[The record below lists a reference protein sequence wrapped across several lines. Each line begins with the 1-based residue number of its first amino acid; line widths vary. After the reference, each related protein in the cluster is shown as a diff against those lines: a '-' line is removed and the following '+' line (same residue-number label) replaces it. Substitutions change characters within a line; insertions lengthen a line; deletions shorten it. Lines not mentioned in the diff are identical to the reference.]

1 MSTKIAINGFGR
13 IGRLTFRNLIESDK
27 VEIVAINDLT
37 AVDMLAHLLKY
48 DSAHGRFNGTLE
60 HTENSLIVNGKE
72 ITVYAQR
79 DPETLPWAEL
89 NIDVV
94 IESTG
99 FFRDAEGMG
108 KHIKAGAKKVAL
120 SAPASGDIKTIVL
133 GVNDG
138 ELTADDTM
146 VSNAS
151 CTTNCLSPM
160 AKVLDEKFGIENGF
174 MCTIHAYT
182 SDQRIQ
188 DAPHSDKRRAR
199 AAAVNMIPTS
209 TGAAKAVALVLPQ
222 LKGKLDGYAMR
233 VPTITGSAT
242 DLTVTL
248 SKEVT
253 AEEVNAAMRGVNDG
267 ELTADDTMVSNASCT
282 TNCLSPMAKVLDE
295 KFGIE
300 NGFMCTIHAYTS
312 DQRIQDAPHSDK
324 RRARAAAVN
333 MIPTSTG
340 AAKAVALVLP
350 QLKGKLDGY
359 AMRVPT
365 ITGSATDL
373 TVTLSKEVTAEEVNA
388 AMREAAKGPLKG
400 ILMYTEDP
408 IVSSDIVGDKHS
420 CIFDA
425 GITSVKG
432 NLVKV
437 LGWYDNEA
445 GYSARLAN
453 LVERLA

>member
-27 VEIVAINDLT
+27 VEVVAINDLT

-48 DSAHGRFNGTLE
+48 DSAHGRFNGTVT

-79 DPETLPWAEL
+79 DPEALPWGE
-89 NIDVV
+89 IGVEVV
-94 IESTG
+94 VEFTG
-99 FFRDAEGMG
+99 FFTNAEGMG
-108 KHIKAGAKKVAL
+108 KHITAGAKKVVL
-120 SAPASGDIKTIVL
+120 SAPAKGDIKTIVL
-133 GVNDG
+133 GVNDDQ
-138 ELTADDTM
+138 LTDADTM

-160 AKVLDEKFGIENGF
+160 AKVLDEKFGIESGF

-242 DLTVTL
+242 DLTVQL
-248 SKEVT
+248 SREVT
-253 AEEVNAAMRGVNDG
+253 AEEINAAM
-267 ELTADDTMVSNASCT
+267 
-282 TNCLSPMAKVLDE
+282 K
-295 KFGIE
+295 
-300 NGFMCTIHAYTS
+300 
-312 DQRIQDAPHSDK
+312 
-324 RRARAAAVN
+324 
-333 MIPTSTG
+333 
-340 AAKAVALVLP
+340 
-350 QLKGKLDGY
+350 
-359 AMRVPT
+359 
-365 ITGSATDL
+365 
-373 TVTLSKEVTAEEVNA
+373 
-388 AMREAAKGPLKG
+388 EAAEGPLKG

-425 GITSVKG
+425 GITSAKG

>member
-27 VEIVAINDLT
+27 VEVVAINDLT

-48 DSAHGRFNGTLE
+48 DSAHGRFNGTVT

-79 DPETLPWAEL
+79 DPETLPWGE
-89 NIDVV
+89 IGVEVV
-94 IESTG
+94 VESTG
-99 FFRDAEGMG
+99 FFTNAEGMG
-108 KHIKAGAKKVAL
+108 KHITAGAKKVVL
-120 SAPASGDIKTIVL
+120 SAPAKGDIKTIVL
-133 GVNDG
+133 GVNDDQ
-138 ELTADDTM
+138 LTDADTM

-160 AKVLDEKFGIENGF
+160 AKVLDEKFGIDSGF

-188 DAPHSDKRRAR
+188 DAPHSDNRRAR

-242 DLTVTL
+242 DLTVQL
-248 SKEVT
+248 SREVT
-253 AEEVNAAMRGVNDG
+253 AEEINAAM
-267 ELTADDTMVSNASCT
+267 
-282 TNCLSPMAKVLDE
+282 K
-295 KFGIE
+295 
-300 NGFMCTIHAYTS
+300 
-312 DQRIQDAPHSDK
+312 
-324 RRARAAAVN
+324 
-333 MIPTSTG
+333 
-340 AAKAVALVLP
+340 
-350 QLKGKLDGY
+350 
-359 AMRVPT
+359 
-365 ITGSATDL
+365 
-373 TVTLSKEVTAEEVNA
+373 
-388 AMREAAKGPLKG
+388 EAAEGPLKG

-425 GITSVKG
+425 GVTSAKG

>member
-1 MSTKIAINGFGR
+1 MSKIAINGFGR
-13 IGRLTFRNLIESDK
+13 IGRLTFRNLIESDN

-37 AVDMLAHLLKY
+37 ATDMLAHLLKY
-48 DSAHGRFNGTLE
+48 DSAHGRFNGTIS
-60 HTENSLIVNGKE
+60 HTESSLIVNGKE

-79 DPETLPWAEL
+79 DPETLPWGEL
-89 NIDVV
+89 GVDVV

-133 GVNDG
+133 GVNDD
-138 ELTADDTM
+138 ELTAEDTM

-160 AKVLDEKFGIENGF
+160 AKVLDEKFGIESGF

-242 DLTVTL
+242 DLTVQLKT
-248 SKEVT
+248 EAT
-253 AEEVNAAMRGVNDG
+253 AEEINAAM
-267 ELTADDTMVSNASCT
+267 
-282 TNCLSPMAKVLDE
+282 K
-295 KFGIE
+295 
-300 NGFMCTIHAYTS
+300 
-312 DQRIQDAPHSDK
+312 
-324 RRARAAAVN
+324 
-333 MIPTSTG
+333 
-340 AAKAVALVLP
+340 
-350 QLKGKLDGY
+350 
-359 AMRVPT
+359 
-365 ITGSATDL
+365 
-373 TVTLSKEVTAEEVNA
+373 
-388 AMREAAKGPLKG
+388 EAAEGPLKN
-400 ILMYTEDP
+400 ILCYTEDP

-425 GITSVKG
+425 GVTSAKG
-432 NLVKV
+432 KLVKV

>member
-48 DSAHGRFNGTLE
+48 DSAHGRFNGTVE

-79 DPETLPWAEL
+79 NPETLPWAEL

-160 AKVLDEKFGIENGF
+160 AKVLDEKFGIE
-174 MCTIHAYT
+174 
-182 SDQRIQ
+182 S
-188 DAPHSDKRRAR
+188 
-199 AAAVNMIPTS
+199 
-209 TGAAKAVALVLPQ
+209 
-222 LKGKLDGYAMR
+222 
-233 VPTITGSAT
+233 
-242 DLTVTL
+242 
-248 SKEVT
+248 
-253 AEEVNAAMRGVNDG
+253 
-267 ELTADDTMVSNASCT
+267 
-282 TNCLSPMAKVLDE
+282 
-295 KFGIE
+295 
-300 NGFMCTIHAYTS
+300 GFMCTIHAYTS

>member
-1 MSTKIAINGFGR
+1 
-13 IGRLTFRNLIESDK
+13 
-27 VEIVAINDLT
+27 
-37 AVDMLAHLLKY
+37 
-48 DSAHGRFNGTLE
+48 
-60 HTENSLIVNGKE
+60 LIVNGKE

-89 NIDVV
+89 GIDVV

-160 AKVLDEKFGIENGF
+160 AKVLDEKFGIESGF

-253 AEEVNAAMRGVNDG
+253 AEEINAAM
-267 ELTADDTMVSNASCT
+267 
-282 TNCLSPMAKVLDE
+282 K
-295 KFGIE
+295 
-300 NGFMCTIHAYTS
+300 
-312 DQRIQDAPHSDK
+312 
-324 RRARAAAVN
+324 
-333 MIPTSTG
+333 
-340 AAKAVALVLP
+340 
-350 QLKGKLDGY
+350 
-359 AMRVPT
+359 
-365 ITGSATDL
+365 
-373 TVTLSKEVTAEEVNA
+373 
-388 AMREAAKGPLKG
+388 EAAEGPLKG

-425 GITSVKG
+425 GVTSAKG

>member
-1 MSTKIAINGFGR
+1 MSKIAINGFGR
-13 IGRLTFRNLIESDK
+13 IGRLTFRNLIEKDN

-37 AVDMLAHLLKY
+37 ATDMLAHLLKY
-48 DSAHGRFNGTLE
+48 DSAHGRFNGTVE
-60 HTENSLIVNGKE
+60 PTENSLIVNGKG

-89 NIDVV
+89 GIDVV

-160 AKVLDEKFGIENGF
+160 AKVLDEKFGIESGF

-242 DLTVTL
+242 DLTVQL
-248 SKEVT
+248 KKEVT
-253 AEEVNAAMRGVNDG
+253 AEEINAAM
-267 ELTADDTMVSNASCT
+267 
-282 TNCLSPMAKVLDE
+282 K
-295 KFGIE
+295 
-300 NGFMCTIHAYTS
+300 
-312 DQRIQDAPHSDK
+312 
-324 RRARAAAVN
+324 
-333 MIPTSTG
+333 
-340 AAKAVALVLP
+340 
-350 QLKGKLDGY
+350 
-359 AMRVPT
+359 
-365 ITGSATDL
+365 
-373 TVTLSKEVTAEEVNA
+373 
-388 AMREAAKGPLKG
+388 EAAEGPLKG

-425 GITSVKG
+425 GVTSAKG

>member
-13 IGRLTFRNLIESDK
+13 IGRLTFRNLIESDN

-48 DSAHGRFNGTLE
+48 DSAHGRFNGTVA

-79 DPETLPWAEL
+79 DPETLPWGE
-89 NIDVV
+89 IGVEVV
-94 IESTG
+94 VESTG
-99 FFRDAEGMG
+99 FFTNAESMG
-108 KHIKAGAKKVAL
+108 KHITAGAKKVVL
-120 SAPASGDIKTIVL
+120 SAPAKGDIKTIVL
-133 GVNDG
+133 GVNDDQ
-138 ELTADDTM
+138 LTDADTM

-160 AKVLDEKFGIENGF
+160 AKVLDEKFGIESGF

-188 DAPHSDKRRAR
+188 DAPHADKRRAR

-242 DLTVTL
+242 DLTVQL
-248 SKEVT
+248 SREVT
-253 AEEVNAAMRGVNDG
+253 AEEINAAM
-267 ELTADDTMVSNASCT
+267 
-282 TNCLSPMAKVLDE
+282 K
-295 KFGIE
+295 
-300 NGFMCTIHAYTS
+300 
-312 DQRIQDAPHSDK
+312 
-324 RRARAAAVN
+324 
-333 MIPTSTG
+333 
-340 AAKAVALVLP
+340 
-350 QLKGKLDGY
+350 
-359 AMRVPT
+359 
-365 ITGSATDL
+365 
-373 TVTLSKEVTAEEVNA
+373 
-388 AMREAAKGPLKG
+388 EAAEGPLKG

-425 GITSVKG
+425 GITSAKG

>member
-48 DSAHGRFNGTLE
+48 DSAHGRFNGTVE

-160 AKVLDEKFGIENGF
+160 AKVLDQKFGIESGF

-253 AEEVNAAMRGVNDG
+253 AEEVNAAM
-267 ELTADDTMVSNASCT
+267 
-282 TNCLSPMAKVLDE
+282 K
-295 KFGIE
+295 
-300 NGFMCTIHAYTS
+300 
-312 DQRIQDAPHSDK
+312 
-324 RRARAAAVN
+324 
-333 MIPTSTG
+333 
-340 AAKAVALVLP
+340 
-350 QLKGKLDGY
+350 
-359 AMRVPT
+359 
-365 ITGSATDL
+365 
-373 TVTLSKEVTAEEVNA
+373 
-388 AMREAAKGPLKG
+388 EAAKGPLKG